1 MSRNPRI
8 DNRRSL
14 HIISKTLY
22 YVFLKISL
30 SFLKNLKI
38 EKKRNRHDYSKGMKS
53 IITYFVNEYIY

>member
-14 HIISKTLY
+14 HIISEILH

-30 SFLKNLKI
+30 SFLKILTEI
-38 EKKRNRHDYSKGMKS
+38 SICQKKEIGL
-53 IITYFVNEYIY
+53 IILRA